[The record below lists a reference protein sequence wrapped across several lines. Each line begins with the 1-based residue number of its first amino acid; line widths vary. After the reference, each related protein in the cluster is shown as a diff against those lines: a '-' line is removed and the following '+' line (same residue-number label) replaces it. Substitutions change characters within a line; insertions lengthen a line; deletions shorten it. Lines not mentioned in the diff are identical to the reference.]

1 MKDMIQWIMFIK
13 AGPVKVDPIES
24 FDTFDKFYDQ
34 YKALLDYYFDL
45 SVYAQKHSYEVMNQE
60 VSFLFTSILM
70 DDCLA
75 RQKGIIRWWC

>member
-1 MKDMIQWIMFIK
+1 MQLALNEGYDPMDHVYK

-60 VSFLFTSILM
+60 VSFLFTSILS
-70 DDCLA
+70 
-75 RQKGIIRWWC
+75 IINVAKPLL